1 MGDTPSD
8 PVDHHR
14 TTQPLAGETMKNTAK
29 TPGFALAAVAVV
41 AFVICLTSFA
51 IRQVNVGVGAAIVT
65 LLAAGAALA
74 WLTMEGRRVRQA
86 QRDSNRV
93 HRGARPRR

>member
-1 MGDTPSD
+1 MGDDASG

-29 TPGFALAAVAVV
+29 APGFVFVAVAVV
-41 AFVICLTSFA
+41 AFVICLASFA
-51 IRQVNVGVGAAIVT
+51 VRQVSVGVGAAIVA

-74 WLTMEGRRVRQA
+74 WMTMEGRRVRQV
-86 QRDSNRV
+86 QREWSRTHHDVR
-93 HRGARPRR
+93 